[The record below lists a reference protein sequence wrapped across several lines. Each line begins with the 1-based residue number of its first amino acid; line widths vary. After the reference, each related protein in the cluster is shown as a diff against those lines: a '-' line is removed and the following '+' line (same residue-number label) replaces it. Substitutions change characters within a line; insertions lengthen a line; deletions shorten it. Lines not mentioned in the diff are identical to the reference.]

1 MKPPRRPRL
10 IPARFLRLSPSPE
23 RPQRGPWGLREKRA
37 LLEALRAEAQRGLP
51 EQRLA
56 AALRERL
63 PRRSEEEIRALLVRL
78 RGRAAR
84 EALTSKF
91 RNFLRFQR
99 RVRAPIQ
106 VWQDL
111 AETLVGGVLEGPPR
125 AAFSQVLT
133 LAATEPLTLDH
144 SRPPQNSGTPPHLEP
159 SQNSGTPPEVGTP
172 QNSGSPQ
179 SRGGLQVDF
188 GRIYEFLARISAG
201 GEGPPL
207 PPAEAAVVLSL
218 LGGSRSQTGGSQS
231 HFGDPSSNLGF
242 PVPNWGG
249 PSPTLGGPSSNWANP
264 SPTLGLPVPNWGS
277 QSHCWGS
284 QSQTGRC

>member
-63 PRRSEEEIRALLVRL
+63 PRRSEEE
-78 RGRAAR
+78 
-84 EALTSKF
+84 
-91 RNFLRFQR
+91 
-99 RVRAPIQ
+99 

>member
-218 LGGSRSQTGGSQS
+218 LGAL
-231 HFGDPSSNLGF
+231 PAELGA
-242 PVPNWGG
+242 
-249 PSPTLGGPSSNWANP
+249 LGG
-264 SPTLGLPVPNWGS
+264 LGGLGGLRRHLRGLWGS
-277 QSHCWGS
+277 LSAPPAPAGPPQSPEPAQCPPLNPLLVPLVLL
-284 QSQTGRC
+284 GRAG